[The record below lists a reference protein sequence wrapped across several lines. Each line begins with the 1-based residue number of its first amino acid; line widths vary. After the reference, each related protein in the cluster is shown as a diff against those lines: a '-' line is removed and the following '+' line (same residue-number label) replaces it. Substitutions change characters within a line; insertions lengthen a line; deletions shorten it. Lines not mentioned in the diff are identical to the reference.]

1 MTNIVDRSQYTMP
14 RVTVA
19 VCAYNQAQYVEAAL
33 NSAFGQS
40 YENVEFVVVDDHS
53 SDGTPNKIQEVL
65 DATEMNVKFIRRKS
79 NGGQMA
85 AMLDALAASTSPFI
99 VWVDGDDL
107 LKPDFVQTHIRYHLN
122 ATAGCAFTS
131 SNMAVID
138 FRGQMISGAVPF
150 LSNSFVLR
158 PQSGDIEIRPL
169 SHDREPETAVLLPKG
184 YRNWAWSATSG
195 MMFRTS
201 VIKLIR
207 PERPEMIRISADN
220 YFARFA
226 HVVGGSLVIPT
237 VLGFYR
243 IHGNNNFS
251 RFEILG
257 DRIKGAKNSTEQ
269 IDAMNEEFAK
279 VLAREP
285 AIVASCIDATD
296 LYRIVK
302 RIGTSK
308 RSMGLLLQNKVL
320 WKELPLRKKISLIV
334 RNVRLRFRGTRDD
347 AQHPPSRNKLFQVFA
362 WR

>member
-1 MTNIVDRSQYTMP
+1 MTNIVDRSLYTMP

-19 VCAYNQAQYVEAAL
+19 VCAYNQAPYVEAAL
-33 NSAFGQS
+33 NSAFNQS
-40 YENVEFVVVDDHS
+40 YENIEFVVVDDHS
-53 SDGTPNKIQEVL
+53 SDGTSDKIQDCL
-65 DATEMNVKFIRRKS
+65 AATEMNVKFIRRKS

-85 AMLDALAASTSPFI
+85 AMLDALDASTAPFI

-150 LSNSFVLR
+150 LSNCFVFR
-158 PQSGDIEIRPL
+158 PKGGDAKISPL
-169 SHDREPETAVLLPKG
+169 SERDEEQTAVLLPKA

-201 VIKLIR
+201 MIRLIR
-207 PERPEMIRISADN
+207 PERPEAIRISADN

-243 IHGNNNFS
+243 LHPNNNFS
-251 RFEILG
+251 RFEVLG
-257 DRIKGAKNSTEQ
+257 DQIKGAKNPAHQ
-269 IDAMNEEFAK
+269 IEAMNEEFAK

-285 AIVASCIDATD
+285 AIITSCIDPKD
-296 LYRIVK
+296 LYKIVK
-302 RIGTSK
+302 KVGTSK
-308 RSMGLLLQNKVL
+308 PSMGLLLQNKVL
-320 WKELPLRKKISLIV
+320 WKEMPLRKKIALV
-334 RNVRLRFRGTRDD
+334 ARNVLLSFRGARVG
-347 AQHPPSRNKLFQVFA
+347 AQSPRVSKKLFQVFA

>member
-1 MTNIVDRSQYTMP
+1 MTNIVDRSLYTMP

-19 VCAYNQAQYVEAAL
+19 VCAYNQAPYVEAAL

-40 YENVEFVVVDDHS
+40 YEHIEFVVVDDRS
-53 SDGTPNKIQEVL
+53 SDGTPDQIQEVL
-65 DATEMNVKFIRRKS
+65 DATELNVKFIRRQS

-85 AMLDALAASTSPFI
+85 AMLDALDASTAPFI

-107 LKPDFVQTHIRYHLN
+107 LKPDFVQMHIRYHLN

-150 LSNSFVLR
+150 LSNCFVLR
-158 PQSGDIEIRPL
+158 PASGDAEILPL
-169 SHDREPETAVLLPKG
+169 AHVEERETAVLLPKE

-207 PERPEMIRISADN
+207 PERPEAIRISADN

-257 DRIKGAKNSTEQ
+257 DRINGAKNPDHQ

-285 AIVASCIDATD
+285 AIITSCLDATG
-296 LYRIVK
+296 LYRFVK

-320 WKELPLRKKISLIV
+320 WKELPLRKKISLIA
-334 RNVRLRFRGTRDD
+334 RNARLRFRGDRDD
-347 AQHPPSRNKLFQVFA
+347 SQHPRSRNKLFQVFA